1 MSKRT
6 AVRTYPHTYEFSAGF
21 KALLIV
27 GAVALIALG
36 VWGTAESYLNGRTVM
51 AQFAGCALS
60 IVPFIGI
67 LVPLV
72 GFALI
77 PPLAGMGA
85 RRLQD
90 AGKDGRLV
98 WALILPMAIT
108 EIFSLLALLSGP
120 YGALGFLYFIY
131 SIGWLVNLVGLIA
144 FIACVYFWVQDGTP
158 GPNQYGA
165 DPKGRTAAA

>member
-60 IVPFIGI
+60 IVPFIGALVVVPALWRCKLVLYKQHLEYHGLLIDRTIRRQEIQNALRPEPRFGMFSVI
-67 LVPLV
+67 LRVYGQPFKQLHIAV
-72 GFALI
+72 LGRADDALNRW
-77 PPLAGMGA
+77 M
-85 RRLQD
+85 
-90 AGKDGRLV
+90 KN
-98 WALILPMAIT
+98 LPT
-108 EIFSLLALLSGP
+108 QG
-120 YGALGFLYFIY
+120 
-131 SIGWLVNLVGLIA
+131 
-144 FIACVYFWVQDGTP
+144 
-158 GPNQYGA
+158 
-165 DPKGRTAAA
+165 